1 MACAS
6 TVGSNDF
13 GLWNDN
19 LDVVA
24 IGGSKELSAVRSQSF
39 SVNGFSFSTQQTQS
53 TILHMRRYLPS
64 ICIVRN
70 CRPSFRSAL
79 LASALFFSM
88 LHGEAANES
97 ELWNILSVG
106 VDSAG
111 SSAQDVLSLL
121 GTIHDQRARAL
132 IEQTLQGTNGLLITY
147 VAKGLT
153 RRECISYLS
162 DLPEIMRC
170 SIQK

>member
-1 MACAS
+1 MKVSC
-6 TVGSNDF
+6 G
-13 GLWNDN
+13 
-19 LDVVA
+19 
-24 IGGSKELSAVRSQSF
+24 
-39 SVNGFSFSTQQTQS
+39 
-53 TILHMRRYLPS
+53 
-64 ICIVRN
+64 
-70 CRPSFRSAL
+70 
-79 LASALFFSM
+79 
-88 LHGEAANES
+88 
-97 ELWNILSVG
+97 NILSVG

-121 GTIHDQRARAL
+121 GTIDDQRARAL